1 VNLPNKLTLLRI
13 FLIPLIL
20 LFLIPIPGCSQWNAF
35 LDVAGRLIA
44 FFLFLLA
51 ALTDLVD
58 GHIARKHNMVTN
70 LGRFLD
76 PIADKILVISVLL
89 ALVQFGRIHVLIV
102 ILVVIRE
109 LSINGIRLIAS
120 ERGHVIAAGNLGK
133 AKTVS
138 QIVAILILL
147 AEKPLT
153 DMTGAIINPLIL
165 VRAGD
170 VALIIAVVLTLVS
183 GFQYLW
189 VNRHFLEQQKES

>member
-1 VNLPNKLTLLRI
+1 MNLPNKLTLIRI
-13 FLIPLIL
+13 FLIPVIL
-20 LFLIPIPGCSQWNAF
+20 LFLIPIPGLSQWNAL
-35 LDVAGRLIA
+35 LDSTGRWIA

-51 ALTDLVD
+51 AITDLVD
-58 GHIARKHNMVTN
+58 GHIARKYNMVTN

-89 ALVQFGRIHVLIV
+89 ALVQLGRIHTLIV

-120 ERGHVIAAGNLGK
+120 EHGRVIAAGNLGK

-147 AEKPLT
+147 AEKPLV
-153 DMTGAIINPLIL
+153 DMTQSLINPLIL
-165 VRAGD
+165 SRSGD

-189 VNRHFLEQQKES
+189 VNRHFLKQKKES